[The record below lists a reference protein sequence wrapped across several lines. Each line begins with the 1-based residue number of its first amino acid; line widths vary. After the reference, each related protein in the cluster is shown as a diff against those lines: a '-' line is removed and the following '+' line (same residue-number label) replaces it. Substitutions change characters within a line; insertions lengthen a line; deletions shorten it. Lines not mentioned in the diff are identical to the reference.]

1 VVEIEGRQKMAKKP
15 ALVLVI
21 LLVVFGGL
29 ILLGSTDVVSVRI
42 NGHEITGPSGAIAG
56 VWGAILAVIILFCA
70 AILPAFVFAG
80 VGLIVVG
87 CFALVGTI
95 LAAVS
100 LPCLLPLLI
109 PVLIIWLICSLVR
122 RSKAT

>member
-1 VVEIEGRQKMAKKP
+1 MAKKLV
-15 ALVLVI
+15 LVLVI

-42 NGHEITGPSGAIAG
+42 NGHEITGPFGAIAG

-70 AILPAFVFAG
+70 ATLLAFVFAG

-95 LAAVS
+95 LAAVL

>member
-1 VVEIEGRQKMAKKP
+1 VVEIEGRQKVAKKL

-29 ILLGSTDVVSVRI
+29 ILVGSTDVVSVRI
-42 NGHEITGPSGAIAG
+42 NGHEITGPFGTLAG
-56 VWGAILAVIILFCA
+56 IWRAILAVIILFFA
-70 AILPAFVFAG
+70 AILLTFVFAA
-80 VGLIVVG
+80 VGLIVLG

-95 LAAVS
+95 LAAAL
-100 LPCLLPLLI
+100 LPCVVPLLI